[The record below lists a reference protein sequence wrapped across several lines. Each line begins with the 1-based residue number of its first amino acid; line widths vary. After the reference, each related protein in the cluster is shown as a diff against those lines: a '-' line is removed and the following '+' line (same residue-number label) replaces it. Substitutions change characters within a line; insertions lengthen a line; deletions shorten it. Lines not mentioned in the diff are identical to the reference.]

1 MSMRYSDDII
11 EEVRQKNDIVDVV
24 SQYVRLTRRGSTY
37 FGLCPFHNEKTP
49 SFSVTPGKQMY
60 YCFGC
65 GAGGNV
71 YNFIMEYENY
81 TFGEALKHLADR
93 AGVELPKIEYSREVR
108 EKAEQRAELLEINKQ
123 AAQYYYYQLR
133 TEGGKIGYQY
143 LSGRGLSEETMR
155 KFGLGYSDK
164 FGGGLYKFLKSK
176 GYSDERLRESGLFNV
191 DERHGMYD
199 KFWNRVIFPIMDVN
213 NRVIG
218 FGGRVMGDGK
228 PKYLNSP
235 ETKIFDK
242 SRNLYGLNI
251 ARTTRKKYLILCEGY
266 MDVISMH
273 QAGFTNAVASL
284 GTALTSG
291 HASLLK
297 RYTQEVLLLYD
308 SDEAGIRAALRGI
321 PILRDAGVSS
331 RVVNLKPYKDP
342 DEFIKN
348 MGAEAFEERLG
359 QASDSFMFRVSIAES
374 EFPMD
379 EPQGQNRFFERC
391 AELLLELKDEL
402 ERNLYIEAIVKKY
415 RGQYGVSV
423 EDLRKRVNTLALK
436 GTPAEN
442 RTQPKTSGGQNK
454 KKKESASDQVQKLM
468 LTWLVTYP
476 GIFDKVAQY
485 LNAEDFIVPLYK
497 EVAQMLFR
505 QREEEGQV
513 NPAKLLNS
521 FTDSEEQRE
530 VASLFNAT
538 IHLETQQEQDRA
550 FADTLLRIKAESLA
564 EKNRNLDPTDMVGLQ
579 QILREKKELEELGRK
594 RQELHISFE

>member
-1 MSMRYSDDII
+1 MRYSDDII
-11 EEVRQKNDIVDVV
+11 EEVRMKNDIVDVV
-24 SQYVRLTRRGSTY
+24 SQYVKLNRRGNTY

-49 SFSVTPGKQMY
+49 SFSVTPSKQMY

-71 YNFIMEYENY
+71 YNFVMEYENY
-81 TFGEALKHLADR
+81 TFGEALQHLADR
-93 AGVELPKIEYSREVR
+93 AGVQLPKIEYSREAR
-108 EKAEQRAELLEINKQ
+108 EKAEKRATLLEINKL
-123 AAQYYYYQLR
+123 AASYFYYQLR
-133 TEGGKIGYQY
+133 RENGSQAYTY
-143 LSGRGLSEETMR
+143 LINRGVSEDTIK

-164 FGGGLYKFLKSK
+164 YSDDLYKFLKSK
-176 GYSDERLRESGLFNV
+176 NYSDDLLRESGLFNV

-251 ARTTRKKYLILCEGY
+251 ARTTRKNYLILCEGY

-308 SDEAGIRAALRGI
+308 SDDAGVRAALRAI
-321 PILRDAGVSS
+321 PILREAGITS
-331 RVVNLKPYKDP
+331 RVVSLKPHKDP
-342 DEFIKN
+342 DEFIKAL
-348 MGAEAFEERLG
+348 GGEEFEKRLE
-359 QASDSFMFRVSIAES
+359 QAMDSFMFRIHMAQK
-374 EFPMD
+374 EFTME

-391 AELLLELKDEL
+391 AQMLLELSDEL
-402 ERNLYIEAIVKKY
+402 ERNLYIEAIVKDY
-415 RGQYGVSV
+415 RGYGISV

-436 GTPAEN
+436 GTPAEQ
-442 RTQPKTSGGQNK
+442 RIQPKTTGAQPK
-454 KKKESASDQVQKLM
+454 KKDSASEKAQKLM

-476 GIFDKVAQY
+476 GIFDTVIRYIQPS
-485 LNAEDFIVPLYK
+485 DFVVPLYRQ
-497 EVAQMLFR
+497 VAEMLY
-505 QREEEGQV
+505 QQYEEGDV
-513 NPAKLLNS
+513 NPARLMNA
-521 FTDSEEQRE
+521 FIDSEEQRE
-530 VASLFNAT
+530 VSSLFNAT
-538 IHLETQQEQDRA
+538 IHLETPEEQNRA
-550 FADTLLRIKAESLA
+550 FSDAVLRIRDESLK
-564 EKNRNLDPTDMVGLQ
+564 EKNKTLDPADMKGLQ
-579 QILREKKELEELGRK
+579 EFVKAKKDLEDLRRK
-594 RQELHISFE
+594 RQQLHISFE